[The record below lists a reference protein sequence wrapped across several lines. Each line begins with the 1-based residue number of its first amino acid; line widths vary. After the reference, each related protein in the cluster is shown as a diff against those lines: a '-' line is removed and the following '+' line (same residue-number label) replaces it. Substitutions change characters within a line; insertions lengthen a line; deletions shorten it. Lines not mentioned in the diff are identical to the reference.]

1 MLRAHRRASR
11 VARHTTH
18 GTRNATTGQGCMQHA
33 TIARP
38 ALQLDHDD
46 RFYEDV
52 FSNAELHALMLGARH

>member
-1 MLRAHRRASR
+1 
-11 VARHTTH
+11 
-18 GTRNATTGQGCMQHA
+18 MQHA